1 MGLVELGRALALA
14 TTAIVTARLGAIASS
29 SLSERVLQRAMGAF
43 MICVAPLATGK
54 TYDTSRNGMDCSR
67 IRMMRTALTMAL
79 SIVTSESMMI
89 TKPTTISQC
98 SNE

>member
-1 MGLVELGRALALA
+1 
-14 TTAIVTARLGAIASS
+14 
-29 SLSERVLQRAMGAF
+29 
-43 MICVAPLATGK
+43 
-54 TYDTSRNGMDCSR
+54 
-67 IRMMRTALTMAL
+67 MRTALTMAL